1 MTPDTLTG
9 LNGKHDE
16 PRRTTGQQM
25 PLIRTP
31 STARGRLALHVLA
44 YNVMRLLLVCVAAGV
59 LLAVDAL
66 TSLDIPFVLVLLIAL
81 AASLPLSAL
90 TLRKLRRTINEDIDA
105 VDRKR
110 TTRRGPA
117 TRPPRTKRP

>member
-1 MTPDTLTG
+1 M
-9 LNGKHDE
+9 
-16 PRRTTGQQM
+16 
-25 PLIRTP
+25 
-31 STARGRLALHVLA
+31 LA
-44 YNVMRLLLVCVAAGV
+44 YNVVRLLLVCVAAGV

>member
-1 MTPDTLTG
+1 
-9 LNGKHDE
+9 
-16 PRRTTGQQM
+16 M

-31 STARGRLALHVLA
+31 STARGQLVLHVLA
-44 YNVMRLLLVCVAAGV
+44 YNAVRLFLVCVAAGV

-90 TLRKLRRTINEDIDA
+90 TLRKLRRTINADIDA

-117 TRPPRTKRP
+117 TRPPRTQRP

>member
-1 MTPDTLTG
+1 
-9 LNGKHDE
+9 
-16 PRRTTGQQM
+16 M

-31 STARGRLALHVLA
+31 STARGQLALHVLA
-44 YNVMRLLLVCVAAGV
+44 YNVVRLLLVCVAAGV

-110 TTRRGPA
+110 TARRGPA

>member
-1 MTPDTLTG
+1 M
-9 LNGKHDE
+9 
-16 PRRTTGQQM
+16 
-25 PLIRTP
+25 
-31 STARGRLALHVLA
+31 LA

-90 TLRKLRRTINEDIDA
+90 TLRKLRRTINADIDA

>member
-1 MTPDTLTG
+1 MTPDTLSG

-16 PRRTTGQQM
+16 PRHTTGRQM

-31 STARGRLALHVLA
+31 STARGQLALHVLA
-44 YNVMRLLLVCVAAGV
+44 YNVVRLLLVCVAAGV

-90 TLRKLRRTINEDIDA
+90 TLRKLRRTINADIDA